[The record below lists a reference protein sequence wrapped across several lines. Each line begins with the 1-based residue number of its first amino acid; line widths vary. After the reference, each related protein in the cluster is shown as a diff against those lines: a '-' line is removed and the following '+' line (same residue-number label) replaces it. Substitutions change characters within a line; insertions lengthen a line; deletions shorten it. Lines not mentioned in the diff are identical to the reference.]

1 MQKPGMIGR
10 IVTALILVPLAI
22 IFICFAVANR
32 QTIVV
37 SFDPFDSVQPAFAA
51 SMPLFV
57 LIFVLL
63 SLGVLIGG
71 TAAWLRQSRWRR
83 TARRLD
89 ADVGDLRAEMASLR
103 RQLGE
108 EPPRLARPYEP
119 APPASLRSPVE

>member
-1 MQKPGMIGR
+1 MIR
-10 IVTALILVPLAI
+10 KIVTALILVPLAI
-22 IFICFAVANR
+22 IFVSFAVANR

-37 SFDPFDSVQPAFAA
+37 SFDPFDSAQPAFAA

-63 SLGVLIGG
+63 ILGVLIGG

-89 ADVGDLRAEMASLR
+89 ADIRDLRAEMERLTRQFGAS
-103 RQLGE
+103 
-108 EPPRLARPYEP
+108 EPGRLQPPAHP
-119 APPASLRSPVE
+119 APPASLRAPVE